1 MAVKNVLE
9 YTREDYL
16 IDEKNKILQ
25 SMTRMDIDIKVL
37 ERTEPEVVVGKKRL
51 TEKSFREIK
60 SKDMLKSYKEQ
71 REGYQK
77 RLDVID
83 LLLKG
88 K

>member
-51 TEKSFREIK
+51 TEKSFKEIK

>member
-51 TEKSFREIK
+51 TEKSFQEIK
-60 SKDMLKSYKEQ
+60 SKDMIKSYKEQ